1 MRTTADATSDGS
13 IGPGDHRLV
22 GVITREAVSA
32 CAPGRVELLGNH
44 TDYNEGVVL
53 GAAINRVICVS
64 GTRDDRAIRIRSGGF
79 GEVETDV
86 ANLRPL
92 GDARWANYILGVA
105 AELRQL
111 DVPIRGFVA
120 DVRGDLPIGSGLS
133 SSAALELATALL
145 LLKLFPF
152 ELPRLEIAK
161 ACQRA
166 EHGYLGVQ
174 SGLLD
179 QVISL
184 FGRAQHAVFFDCR
197 TEDIRTVPFPSS
209 LALII
214 ADSGRQRDLASG
226 KYNLRRTEAQNAAHA
241 FGVRA
246 LRDLK
251 PAQLNNRKN
260 IPDLLRRR
268 ARHVVEEND
277 RVWRAVELLLASD
290 GRGFG
295 KLMSE
300 SHESS
305 RHNFENGTREL
316 DLLVSIAQQLP
327 GVLGA
332 RLTGAGFGGATVT
345 LCEKNTAPV
354 IAEQLAK
361 AYAGQTG
368 IRPQVFV
375 CEIADGAH

>member
-1 MRTTADATSDGS
+1 
-13 IGPGDHRLV
+13 
-22 GVITREAVSA
+22 VITPSAVSA

-64 GTRDDRAIRIRSGGF
+64 GMKDDRSIRVTSPGF
-79 GEVETDV
+79 GEVEID
-86 ANLRPL
+86 AGKLRPL
-92 GDARWANYILGVA
+92 RQAHWANYILGVA
-105 AELRQL
+105 DELRQL
-111 DVPIRGFVA
+111 GVAISGFTA
-120 DVRGDLPIGSGLS
+120 DIRGDLPFGSGLS
-133 SSAALELATALL
+133 SSAALELSTALF

-152 ELPRLEIAK
+152 DVSRLEIAK

-166 EHGYLGVQ
+166 EHRYVCVQ

-214 ADSGRQRDLASG
+214 ADSTRKRELASG
-226 KYNLRRTEAQNAAHA
+226 EYNLRRTETQNAADA

-251 PAQLNNRKN
+251 SAQINERED

-268 ARHVVEEND
+268 ARQVVEENE
-277 RVWRAVELLLASD
+277 RVWRALELLEAGD
-290 GRGFG
+290 GCGFG
-295 KLMSE
+295 ELMNA

-305 RHNFENGTREL
+305 RRNFENSAHEL
-316 DLLVSIAQQLP
+316 DLLVSIAQRLP
-327 GVLGA
+327 SVLGA

-345 LCEKNTAPV
+345 LCEKSAARAVAQQLEEDYTA
-354 IAEQLAK
+354 
-361 AYAGQTG
+361 QTG
-368 IRPQVFV
+368 TEPEVFV
-375 CEIADGAH
+375 CEIADGAL

>member
-1 MRTTADATSDGS
+1 M
-13 IGPGDHRLV
+13 
-22 GVITREAVSA
+22 ITRETVSA

-64 GTRDDRAIRIRSGGF
+64 GIRDDRAIRIRSGSF

-120 DVRGDLPIGSGLS
+120 DVRSDLPIGSGLS

-166 EHGYLGVQ
+166 EYRYVGVQ

-209 LALII
+209 LAVII
-214 ADSGRQRDLASG
+214 ADSGRQRELASG
-226 KYNLRRTEAQNAAHA
+226 KYNLRRTETRNAAHA

-260 IPDLLRRR
+260 ISELLRRR

-277 RVWRAVELLLASD
+277 RVWSALDLLLGGD

-295 KLMSE
+295 KLMNE

-305 RHNFENGTREL
+305 GHNFENSTREL
-316 DLLVSIAQQLP
+316 DLLVSIARQLP

-345 LCEKNTAPV
+345 LCERNAAPV
-354 IAEQLAK
+354 VAEQLAK
-361 AYAGQTG
+361 AYAAQTG
-368 IRPQVFV
+368 IKPQVFV
-375 CEIADGAH
+375 CEIADGAR